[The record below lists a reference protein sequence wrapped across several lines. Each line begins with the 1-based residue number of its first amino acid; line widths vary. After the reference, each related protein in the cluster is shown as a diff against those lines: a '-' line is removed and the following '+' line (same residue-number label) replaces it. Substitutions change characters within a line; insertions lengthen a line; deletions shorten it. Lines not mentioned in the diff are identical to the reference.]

1 MSQTPTAVAR
11 HDPENDQYVIEVDGQ
26 LAGFSEYHLRG
37 HNIYFFYHT
46 HIEEEFVGSG
56 VGSTLVRFA
65 LEDVHGNGGSIVP
78 LCPFV
83 AGWLERHPEY
93 KCVVNER
100 IMERIDELNE
110 GGTSP

>member
-1 MSQTPTAVAR
+1 MSQTPTAVPW
-11 HDPENDQYVIEVDGQ
+11 HDPENDRYVIEVDGQ

-46 HIEEEFVGSG
+46 HIEDEYVGSG

-65 LEDVHGNGGSIVP
+65 LEDVESGGGSIVP

-93 KCVVNER
+93 NRVVNQG
-100 IMERIDELNE
+100 IMERIGEFKE
-110 GGTSP
+110 AE